1 MAGMP
6 TERTKV
12 RRLAERGRYD
22 RDTIDAI
29 LDEGLICHLGFAVD
43 GRPWVMP
50 TTYARIDDTL
60 YVHGATANHALK
72 ALAAGVEACVTVT
85 LVDGL
90 VLARSAFHH
99 SINYRSVM
107 IFGLAD
113 KVDDEQEKFDALT
126 AIVEHLVPGRSDDT
140 RAPRPDELR
149 KTLVVKLAL
158 DECSAKVRTGG
169 PIDDEDDMDNGHWA
183 GVLPLTIAAAAPL
196 PDGAF
201 VAPDYLTRWDASARA
216 R

>member
-1 MAGMP
+1 MP
-6 TERTKV
+6 TAQPTAAPSARTKV

-29 LDEGLICHLGFAVD
+29 LDEGLICHLGFAVE

-50 TTYARIDDTL
+50 TTYARIADTL

-85 LVDGL
+85 LIDGL

-107 IFGLAD
+107 IFGPAE
-113 KVDDEQEKFDALT
+113 KVDDEQEKYDAFL
-126 AIVEHLVPGRSDDT
+126 AMVEHLVPGRTADT
-140 RAPRPDELR
+140 RLPTAEELR
-149 KTLVVKLAL
+149 KT
-158 DECSAKVRTGG
+158 
-169 PIDDEDDMDNGHWA
+169 
-183 GVLPLTIAAAAPL
+183 
-196 PDGAF
+196 
-201 VAPDYLTRWDASARA
+201 
-216 R
+216 